1 MVPPRPMPECAA
13 LYKEFLEDGMFWAR
27 SPAARNEFSLDLLRD
42 HVQALLTDLVE
53 EGLEAA

>member
-1 MVPPRPMPECAA
+1 MPECAA
-13 LYKEFLEDGMFWAR
+13 LYKEFLEDGMFWAW
-27 SPAARNEFSLDLLRD
+27 SPAARNEFGLDLLRD